1 MKAYHGTNITD
12 FKISKIKNS
21 RYGFP
26 VLFFATDISLAKLY
40 GEYHASK
47 AYLKGFKVFE
57 AELPTHC
64 NTVDFKNKNSYC
76 AEFNNL
82 IVNSKKQNVKIL
94 KIVNVIDSPSK
105 EFFKLNNSD
114 IIAVF
119 DFDLINELKQVY
131 EYKSE
136 PYNIAIPQP
145 SLNIFGKEVS
155 EKREEVLNQRFSTEL
170 KQQKKI
176 QN

>member
-1 MKAYHGTNITD
+1 
-12 FKISKIKNS
+12 
-21 RYGFP
+21 
-26 VLFFATDISLAKLY
+26 
-40 GEYHASK
+40 
-47 AYLKGFKVFE
+47 
-57 AELPTHC
+57 
-64 NTVDFKNKNSYC
+64 
-76 AEFNNL
+76 
-82 IVNSKKQNVKIL
+82 
-94 KIVNVIDSPSK
+94 VNVIDSPSK

-136 PYNIAIPQP
+136 PYNIVMPQL

-170 KQQKKI
+170 KQQKAFQK
-176 QN
+176 